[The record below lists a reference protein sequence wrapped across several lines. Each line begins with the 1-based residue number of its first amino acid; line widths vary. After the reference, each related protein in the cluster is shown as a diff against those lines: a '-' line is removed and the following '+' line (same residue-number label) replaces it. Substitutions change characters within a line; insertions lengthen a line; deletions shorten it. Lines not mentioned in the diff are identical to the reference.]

1 MARQQGLFWIEGNPG
16 AGKSFLMKYAFDMM
30 RKRNTGELIVSFFF
44 HGRGTSLQKTP
55 LGLFRALLSTF
66 LAHFPGTLSRVL
78 VTFQQREK
86 RFGPHAGNR
95 WEWTEAELQKIMDEV
110 LIQETNERPVVIFI
124 DALDECGK
132 DAATA
137 LLTYFKILMEEIV
150 ERGGQ
155 VKLCLSS
162 RHYPVLSVGSV
173 PKVIVEERNDKDIR
187 SVIQKQLK
195 HIESEEKRRQFE
207 KEILMKVQGG
217 FQWAVLVASM
227 VIDDDATGMNFEK
240 LLDKIQ
246 AVSQALENLY
256 GDILSGVN
264 ESEKPQTTRLLLW
277 VLFAER
283 PLSTQELRDALVTDK
298 DMVHETVTEAQKP

>member
-1 MARQQGLFWIEGNPG
+1 M
-16 AGKSFLMKYAFDMM
+16 
-30 RKRNTGELIVSFFF
+30 SFFF

-78 VTFQQREK
+78 VTFQQSEK

-173 PKVIVEERNDKDIR
+173 PNVIVEERNDKDIR

-195 HIESEEKRRQFE
+195 HIESEEKRRKFE